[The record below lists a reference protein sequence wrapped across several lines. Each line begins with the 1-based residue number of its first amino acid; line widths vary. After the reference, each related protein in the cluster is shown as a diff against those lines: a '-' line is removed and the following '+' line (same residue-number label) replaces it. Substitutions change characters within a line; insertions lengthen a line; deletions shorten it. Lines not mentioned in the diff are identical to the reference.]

1 MVAKTG
7 DSKDIRAV
15 KADDGVELHYEVL
28 GDGPP
33 VVLLHGVLVGRF
45 AFSRMREAL
54 SENYQMILPSS
65 RGHDGTEMTFPADYG
80 FATSEVRDLSAIM
93 AAEGLDQVHLVGH
106 SSGGAT
112 AFAFARDC
120 PERVDRLVLIEPT
133 LVNAAEAADMRPYA
147 AELRRNVDTG
157 KANGDMAALRICME
171 YTGGDAWAA
180 MDEATK
186 SNRLERMAPMAPLVA
201 PHHQIMLDFAV
212 TEADLQGLQPPTLL
226 IYGTHSFEFEP
237 LIAAA
242 WRRHRPDLALITV
255 EGAGHNVHH
264 DSPDIVNPE
273 IISFL
278 GGDLNG

>member
-133 LVNAAEAADMRPYA
+133 LVNAAEVADRGA
-147 AELRRNVDTG
+147 V
-157 KANGDMAALRICME
+157 MAARRTTSPLE
-171 YTGGDAWAA
+171 PFPSLAGGLKPWTA
-180 MDEATK
+180 
-186 SNRLERMAPMAPLVA
+186 
-201 PHHQIMLDFAV
+201 
-212 TEADLQGLQPPTLL
+212 PPTTAPAPPASPPKSAACPPRSEAQS
-226 IYGTHSFEFEP
+226 IIRHAAGSDRYEP
-237 LIAAA
+237 RRLGGPTRQVLCSDRRHGS
-242 WRRHRPDLALITV
+242 WRRTW
-255 EGAGHNVHH
+255 GAR
-264 DSPDIVNPE
+264 I
-273 IISFL
+273 
-278 GGDLNG
+278 